1 MTPRVV
7 LAGAS
12 GYGRLYLR
20 EIAALEAAGR
30 VELAG
35 VCEIGPLD
43 DEARRLVGDRPVS
56 ADLGELL
63 PAAGAGGG
71 PVIGIVSTP
80 IHTHVELAHRV
91 LDAGA
96 HLLLEKPP
104 TPTLADW
111 HELVGRSAG
120 RVVQV
125 GFQSL
130 GSHAVRRL
138 AGLMRSGALGRIRGI
153 GVRGAWSRDDA
164 YYTRAP
170 WAGRRTLDGAPVV
183 DGALTN
189 PFAHGIAT
197 ALALDGSTGVDDVAD
212 IDLELLRA
220 RDIEADDTSC
230 LRLRTARGTTVVV
243 AVTLCAEV
251 PDEPVLIV
259 HGSRRRAELHYT
271 RHLLVVDGAEERH
284 RHDTPLANLL
294 DHLAD
299 PGVPLIAPLARTG
312 GFMRV
317 LEAVRTAPDPAP
329 IDPAWLR
336 RNGNRVDVDGV
347 DHAVTRAAE
356 RLLTFGELE
365 VPWSPLGAAA
375 RYGRDTARL
384 PLVVPRPA
392 LHPVRTLGGVVV
404 TGEHPDDH
412 PWHRGIGLALPD
424 VNGVNLWG
432 GRNYVPG
439 KGYVPGPLGQVRRIG
454 PVRPGPHELAWCD
467 GEGAVLLTE
476 RRHIRRRLVEGGW
489 ELEWTSV
496 LSADAEAVLH
506 SPGSKG
512 RAGAGYGGWFW
523 RLPDLDPATVRV
535 FTPDGAGEEEVNGR
549 AAPWLAVVVADPDK
563 PWTAVLS
570 GPTDPWFVRVKQYQ
584 GIGSALAWDRPLVLR
599 PGHQRVVTV
608 RVAFYDGVRVPEA
621 APGW

>member
-30 VELAG
+30 ARLTG
-35 VCEIGPLD
+35 VCEVAPLD
-43 DEARRLVGDRPVS
+43 AEARRLIGDRPVS
-56 ADLGELL
+56 ADLPSLVRD
-63 PAAGAGGG
+63 AD
-71 PVIGIVSTP
+71 IGIVSTP
-80 IHTHVELAHRV
+80 MHTHVPLAHQV

-111 HELVGRSAG
+111 RDLVDRAG
-120 RVVQV
+120 RPGGGVVQV
-125 GFQSL
+125 GFQGL
-130 GSHAVRRL
+130 GSHAVHRL
-138 AGLMRSGALGRIRGI
+138 AALVRSGALGEVRGI
-153 GVRGAWSRDDA
+153 GVRGTWSRDDS
-164 YYTRAP
+164 YYSRAP
-170 WAGRRTLDGAPVV
+170 WAGRRTLDGVPVV

-189 PFAHGIAT
+189 PFAHGLAI
-197 ALALDGSTGVDDVAD
+197 ALALDGSTGVDDVDD
-212 IDLELLRA
+212 IELELLRS

-230 LRLRTARGTTVVV
+230 LRLRTRNGTVVVV

-251 PDEPVLIV
+251 AREPVLVV
-259 HGSRRRAELHYT
+259 HGSRGRAELHYT
-271 RHLLVVDGAEERH
+271 EHRLVIDGIEERY
-284 RHDTPLANLL
+284 RHDSPLRNLL

-299 PGVPLIAPLARTG
+299 PSVPLNSPLDRAGAFT
-312 GFMRV
+312 RV
-317 LEAVRTAPDPAP
+317 LEEVRNAPDPTP

-336 RNGNRVDVDGV
+336 RNGKRVDVDGV
-347 DHAVTRAAE
+347 DHVVARAAE
-356 RLLTFGELE
+356 QLRTFAELE
-365 VPWSPLGAAA
+365 VPWSPLAAVA
-375 RYGRDTARL
+375 RHGWDDVRL

-432 GRNYVPG
+432 GRNYEPG
-439 KGYVPGPLGQVRRIG
+439 RGYVPGELGRVEETG
-454 PVRPGPHELAWCD
+454 PGELAWCD
-467 GEGAVLLTE
+467 SAGGVLLRE
-476 RRHIRRRLVEGGW
+476 RRHVRRRALADGW
-489 ELEWTSV
+489 ELTWTSV
-496 LSADAEAVLH
+496 LTAEDEVVLH

-523 RLPDLDPATVRV
+523 RLPDLDPLHVRV
-535 FTPDGAGEEEVNGR
+535 HSPDGVGEEEVNGR
-549 AAPWLAVVVADPDK
+549 AAPWLAVVVGDPVR

-570 GPTDPWFVRVKQYQ
+570 GPTDPWFVRVGQYQ
-584 GIGSALAWDRPLVLR
+584 GIGSALAWDEPVVLK
-599 PGHQRVVTV
+599 PGQEREVTV
-608 RVAFYDGVRVPEA
+608 RVAFYDGVRASVVPQWEDK
-621 APGW
+621 

>member
-20 EIAALEAAGR
+20 EIAALEAEGR
-30 VELAG
+30 VRLAG
-35 VCEIGPLD
+35 VCEVGTLD
-43 DEARRLVGDRPVS
+43 GEARRIIGDRPVD
-56 ADLGELL
+56 ADLSTLMRG
-63 PAAGAGGG
+63 
-71 PVIGIVSTP
+71 VDIGIVSTP
-80 IHTHVELAHRV
+80 MHTHVPLARQV

-111 HELVGRSAG
+111 HDLVDRSEGRL
-120 RVVQV
+120 VQV

-130 GSHAVRRL
+130 GSHAVHRL
-138 AGLMRSGALGRIRGI
+138 ALLMRSGALGEIRGI
-153 GVRGAWSRDDA
+153 GVRGTWSRDDS

-170 WAGRRTLDGAPVV
+170 WAGRRTLDGVPVV

-189 PFAHGIAT
+189 PFAHAIAT
-197 ALALDGSTGVDDVAD
+197 ALALDGSTGVDDVDD
-212 IDLELLRA
+212 IELELLRS

-230 LRLRTARGTTVVV
+230 LRLRTRNGTVVVV

-251 PDEPVLIV
+251 AREPVLIV
-259 HGSRRRAELHYT
+259 HGSHKRAELHYT
-271 RHLLVVDGAEERH
+271 EHRLVIEGIEERY
-284 RHDTPLANLL
+284 RHDTPLRNLL
-294 DHLAD
+294 AHLKD
-299 PGVPLIAPLARTG
+299 PDVPLCAPLAETG
-312 GFMRV
+312 AFMRV
-317 LEAVRTAPDPAP
+317 LEAVRTAPDPVP

-336 RNGNRVDVDGV
+336 RNGRRVDVDGV
-347 DHAVTRAAE
+347 DHVVAKAAE
-356 RLLTFGELE
+356 HLRTFAELE
-365 VPWSPLGAAA
+365 VPWSPLGAVA
-375 RYGRDTARL
+375 RYGWDSVQL

-392 LHPVRTLGGVVV
+392 LHPVRTLDGVVV

-439 KGYVPGPLGQVRRIG
+439 EGYVPGELGQVEQTG
-454 PVRPGPHELAWCD
+454 PGELAWCD
-467 GEGAVLLTE
+467 SAGAVLLRE
-476 RRHIRRRLVEGGW
+476 RRRVRRRMVPDGW

-496 LSADAEAVLH
+496 LTAEDDVVLH

-523 RLPDLDPATVRV
+523 RLPELDPLSVRV
-535 FTPDGAGEEEVNGR
+535 FSPNGVGEEEVNGR
-549 AAPWLAVVVADPDK
+549 TAPWLAVVVSDPVGA
-563 PWTAVLS
+563 PNRRAWTAVVS
-570 GPTDPWFVRVKQYQ
+570 GPTDPWFVRVGQYQ
-584 GIGSALAWDRPLVLR
+584 GIGSALAWDAPVVLEPAQER
-599 PGHQRVVTV
+599 EVTV
-608 RVAFYDGVRVPEA
+608 RVAFYDGVRHP
-621 APGW
+621 

>member
-7 LAGAS
+7 LAGAF

-35 VCEIGPLD
+35 VCEVKALD
-43 DEARRLVGDRPVS
+43 EEARRLVGDRPVS
-56 ADLGELL
+56 ADPGELL
-63 PAAGAGGG
+63 PGAD
-71 PVIGIVSTP
+71 IGIVSTP
-80 IHTHVELAHRV
+80 IHTHVGLAHRV

-104 TPTLADW
+104 TATLADW
-111 HELVGRSAG
+111 RALVARAAG
-120 RVVQV
+120 RPVQV

-138 AGLMRSGALGRIRGI
+138 ADLMGSGGLGEVRGI
-153 GVRGAWSRDDA
+153 GVRGTWSRDDA

-197 ALALDGSTGVDDVAD
+197 ALALDGSTGVDDVDD
-212 IDLELLRA
+212 IALELLRA

-230 LRLRTARGTTVVV
+230 LRLRTRRGTVVVV

-251 PDEPVLIV
+251 AEEPVLVV

-271 RHLLVVDGAEERH
+271 RHALVVDGIEERH
-284 RHDTPLANLL
+284 GHDTPLANLL

-299 PGVPLIAPLARTG
+299 PAVPLNSPLTATG
-312 GFMRV
+312 AFTRV
-317 LEAVRTAPDPAP
+317 LEEVRTAPEPLP
-329 IDPAWLR
+329 IDSAWLR
-336 RNGNRVDVDGV
+336 RNGDRVDVDGV
-347 DHAVTRAAE
+347 DSAVTRAAE
-356 RLLTFGELE
+356 RLRTFGELE

-375 RYGRDTARL
+375 RYGWDRAAL

-392 LHPVRTLGGVVV
+392 LHPVRTLGGTVV

-439 KGYVPGPLGQVRRIG
+439 RGYEPGELGVVRELAHGEPGPD
-454 PVRPGPHELAWCD
+454 ELAWCD
-467 GEGAVLLTE
+467 AGGRVLLRE
-476 RRHIRRRLVEGGW
+476 RRRVRRRFVEGGW

-496 LSADAEAVLH
+496 LSADREVVLH

-523 RLPDLDPATVRV
+523 RLPDLDPATVHV
-535 FTPDGAGEEEVNGR
+535 FTSGGSGEDQVNGR
-549 AAPWLAVVVADPDK
+549 PAPWLAVVVSDPQR
-563 PWTAVLS
+563 PWTALVS
-570 GPTDPWFVRVKQYQ
+570 GPTDPWFVRVRQYQ
-584 GIGSALAWDRPLVLR
+584 GIGSALAWDRPLVLA
-599 PGHQRVVTV
+599 PGQEREITV
-608 RVAFYDGVRVPEA
+608 RVAFHDGVRP
-621 APGW
+621 P

>member
-20 EIAALEAAGR
+20 EIAALEAEGLVR
-30 VELAG
+30 LTG
-35 VCEIGPLD
+35 VCDVDPLD
-43 DEARRLVGDRPVS
+43 GEARRLVGDRPVC
-56 ADLGELL
+56 ADLTALMGD
-63 PAAGAGGG
+63 AD
-71 PVIGIVSTP
+71 IGIVSTP
-80 IHTHVELAHRV
+80 MHTHVPLAHQV

-111 HELVGRSAG
+111 HDLVDRSAG
-120 RVVQV
+120 RLVQV

-130 GSHAVRRL
+130 GSRATHRL
-138 AGLMRSGALGRIRGI
+138 ADLMRSGALGEIRGI
-153 GVRGAWSRDDA
+153 GVCGTWSRDDG

-197 ALALDGSTGVDDVAD
+197 ALALDGSTGVDDVHD
-212 IDLELLRA
+212 IELELLRS

-230 LRLRTARGTTVVV
+230 LRLRTRNGTVVVV

-251 PDEPVLIV
+251 VREPVLVV
-259 HGSRRRAELHYT
+259 HGSRKRAELHYT
-271 RHLLVVDGAEERH
+271 EHRLVIDGIEERY
-284 RHDTPLANLL
+284 RHVSPLRNLL

-299 PGVPLIAPLARTG
+299 PAVPLHAPLVETG
-312 GFMRV
+312 AFTRV
-317 LEAVRTAPDPAP
+317 LEAVRTAPDPIP

-336 RNGNRVDVDGV
+336 RNGKRVDVDGV
-347 DHAVTRAAE
+347 DHVVAKAAE
-356 RLLTFGELE
+356 HLRTFAELE
-365 VPWSPLGAAA
+365 VPWSPLAGVA
-375 RYGRDTARL
+375 RYGWDGVRL

-412 PWHRGIGLALPD
+412 PWHRGMGLALPD

-432 GRNYVPG
+432 GHVPG
-439 KGYVPGPLGQVRRIG
+439 ELGRVEETGPG
-454 PVRPGPHELAWCD
+454 ELAWCD
-467 GEGAVLLTE
+467 QAGGVLLRE
-476 RRHIRRRLVEGGW
+476 RRRVRRRVVSGGW

-496 LSADAEAVLH
+496 LTAEVDVVLH
-506 SPGSKG
+506 SSAGKG
-512 RAGAGYGGWFW
+512 REGAGGWFW
-523 RLPDLDPATVRV
+523 RLPDLDPLSVRV
-535 FTPDGAGEEEVNGR
+535 YSPNGAGEAEVDGR
-549 AAPWLAVVVADPDK
+549 TAPWLAVVVADPER

-570 GPTDPWFVRVKQYQ
+570 GPTDPWFVRVSPYQ
-584 GIGSALAWDRPLVLR
+584 GIGSAPAWAAPVVLG
-599 PGHQRVVTV
+599 PGQRREIAV
-608 RVAFYDGVRVPEA
+608 RVAFYDGVRTP
-621 APGW
+621 

>member
-7 LAGAS
+7 LAGAA

-20 EIAALEAAGR
+20 EIAALEAEGLVR
-30 VELAG
+30 LAG
-35 VCEIGPLD
+35 VCEVNPLD
-43 DEARRLVGDRPVS
+43 AEARRLVGDRPVD
-56 ADLGELL
+56 ADLTRLMGDLGLGE
-63 PAAGAGGG
+63 GD
-71 PVIGIVSTP
+71 IGIVSTP
-80 IHTHVELAHRV
+80 LHTHVPLAHHV

-96 HLLLEKPP
+96 HLVLEKPP

-111 HELVGRSAG
+111 HDLVDRSAG
-120 RVVQV
+120 RLVQI

-130 GSHAVRRL
+130 GSHAVHRL
-138 AGLMRSGALGRIRGI
+138 ADLMRTGALGEIRGI
-153 GVRGAWSRDDA
+153 GVRGTWSRDDA

-197 ALALDGSTGVDDVAD
+197 ALALDGSTGVDDVED
-212 IDLELLRA
+212 IELELLRS

-230 LRLRTARGTTVVV
+230 LRLRTRNGTVVVV

-251 PDEPVLIV
+251 VREPVLVV
-259 HGSRRRAELHYT
+259 HGSRARAELHYT
-271 RHLLVVDGAEERH
+271 RHRLVLDGIDERY
-284 RHDTPLANLL
+284 RHDTPLRNLL
-294 DHLAD
+294 DHLRD
-299 PGVPLIAPLARTG
+299 PAVPLHAPLAG
-312 GFMRV
+312 AGAFMRV
-317 LEAVRTAPDPAP
+317 LEAVRTAPDPVP

-347 DHAVTRAAE
+347 DHVVTKASEHLRTFAE
-356 RLLTFGELE
+356 LD
-365 VPWSPLGAAA
+365 VPWSPLAGVA
-375 RYGRDTARL
+375 RYGWDTARL

-404 TGEHPDDH
+404 TGEHPEDH

-439 KGYVPGPLGQVRRIG
+439 EGYVPGELGRVRESG
-454 PVRPGPHELAWCD
+454 PDELAWCD
-467 GEGAVLLTE
+467 SAGAVLLRE
-476 RRHIRRRLVEGGW
+476 RRRVRRRVVTDGW

-496 LSADAEAVLH
+496 LTAERDVVLH

-523 RLPDLDPATVRV
+523 RLPDLDPAYVRV
-535 FTPDGAGEEEVNGR
+535 FSPNGVGEEEVNGR
-549 AAPWLAVVVADPDK
+549 TAPWLAVVVGDPERAPGK
-563 PWTAVLS
+563 GTWTAVVS
-570 GPTDPWFVRVKQYQ
+570 GPTDPWFVRVGQYQ
-584 GIGSALAWDRPLVLR
+584 GIGSALAWDAPVVLE
-599 PGHQRVVTV
+599 PGGEREVTV
-608 RVAFYDGVRVPEA
+608 RVAFYDGVRP
-621 APGW
+621 P

>member
-7 LAGAS
+7 LAGAA

-35 VCEIGPLD
+35 VCEIGALD
-43 DEARRLVGDRPVS
+43 AEARRLIRDRPVGP
-56 ADLGELL
+56 DLAPLL
-63 PAAGAGGG
+63 AGAD
-71 PVIGIVSTP
+71 IGIVSTP
-80 IHTHVELAHRV
+80 MHTHVPLAHAV
-91 LDAGA
+91 LDAGL
-96 HLLLEKPP
+96 HLVLEKPP

-111 HELVGRSAG
+111 HELVERSRG

-130 GSHAVRRL
+130 GSHALRRL
-138 AGLMRSGALGRIRGI
+138 RGLVRSGALGVVRGI
-153 GVRGAWSRDDA
+153 GVHGTWSRDDA

-170 WAGRRTLDGAPVV
+170 WAGRRTLDGVPVV

-189 PFAHGIAT
+189 PFAHAVAT
-197 ALALDGSTGVDDVAD
+197 ALALDGSTGVDDVHD
-212 IDLELLRA
+212 IELELLRA

-230 LRLRTARGTTVVV
+230 LRLRTRRGTVVVV

-251 PDEPVLIV
+251 PREPVLVV
-259 HGSRRRAELHYT
+259 HGDGPRAELHYT
-271 RHLLVVDGAEERH
+271 EHRLVLDGVEERH
-284 RHDTPLANLL
+284 GHDTPLRNLL

-299 PGVPLIAPLARTG
+299 PGVPLNAPLSGTG
-312 GFMRV
+312 AFTRV

-329 IDPAWLR
+329 VDPRWLR
-336 RNGNRVDVDGV
+336 RAGKRVDVDGV
-347 DHAVTRAAE
+347 DHVVTRAAE
-356 RLLTFGELE
+356 RLSTFAELE

-375 RYGRDTARL
+375 RYGWDAEPL

-439 KGYVPGPLGQVRRIG
+439 EGYVPGELGVVREVG
-454 PVRPGPHELAWCD
+454 PGELAWCD
-467 GEGAVLLTE
+467 SAGEELVRE
-476 RRHIRRRLVEGGW
+476 RRRLRRRVVEGGW

-496 LSADAEAVLH
+496 LSARSGAVLH

-523 RLPDLDPATVRV
+523 RLPDLDPLTVRV
-535 FTPDGAGEEEVNGR
+535 FSPNGAGEEEVNGR
-549 AAPWLAVVVADPDK
+549 SAPWLAVVVADPHR

-570 GPTDPWFVRVKQYQ
+570 GPTDPWFVRVTQYQ
-584 GIGSALAWDRPLVLR
+584 GVGSALAWDRPLVLR
-599 PGHQRVVTV
+599 PGEEREVAV
-608 RVAFYDGVRVPEA
+608 RVAFRDGVHVP
-621 APGW
+621 

>member
-7 LAGAS
+7 LAGAA
-12 GYGRLYLR
+12 GYGRFHLR

-30 VELAG
+30 LELAG
-35 VCEIGPLD
+35 VCEVEPLD
-43 DEARRLVGDRPVS
+43 AEARRLVGDRPVS

-63 PAAGAGGG
+63 PAAGGC

-80 IHTHVELAHRV
+80 IHTHVDLAHRV
-91 LDAGA
+91 LGAGA

-104 TPTLADW
+104 TATLEDW
-111 HELVGRSAG
+111 RDLLRRSTG

-125 GFQSL
+125 GFQGL
-130 GSHAVRRL
+130 GSPAVRRL
-138 AGLMRSGALGRIRGI
+138 AHLIRSGALGAVRGI
-153 GVRGAWSRDDA
+153 GVRGTWSREDS

-170 WAGRRTLDGAPVV
+170 WAGRRTLDGVPVV

-212 IDLELLRA
+212 LELELLRA

-230 LRLRTARGTTVVV
+230 LRLRTRRGTTVVV

-251 PDEPVLIV
+251 PADPVLVV
-259 HGSRRRAELHYT
+259 HGTRKRAELHYT
-271 RHLLVVDGAEERH
+271 RHRLVVDGVEERFG
-284 RHDTPLANLL
+284 HDTPLVNLL

-299 PGVPLIAPLARTG
+299 PAVPLNAPLADTG
-312 GFMRV
+312 AFMRV
-317 LEAVRTAPDPAP
+317 VEAVRTAPDPVP
-329 IDPAWLR
+329 VDPAWLR

-347 DHAVTRAAE
+347 DHAVTRATE
-356 RLLTFGELE
+356 GLRTFGELE

-375 RYGRDTARL
+375 HHGRDTARL

-404 TGEHPDDH
+404 TGEHPADH

-439 KGYVPGPLGQVRRIG
+439 RGYVPGELGVVREVG
-454 PVRPGPHELAWCD
+454 PDELHWCD
-467 GEGAVLLTE
+467 SAGTVLLAE
-476 RRHIRRRLVEGGW
+476 RRRVRRRLVEGGW

-496 LSADAEAVLH
+496 LTADAETVLH

-523 RLPDLDPATVRV
+523 RLPDLDPATVHV
-535 FTPDGAGEEEVNGR
+535 LTPGGTGEEQVNGR
-549 AAPWLAVVVADPDK
+549 PAPWLAVVVTDPRR
-563 PWTAVLS
+563 PWTALLS
-570 GPTDPWFVRVKQYQ
+570 GPTDPWFVRVGQYQ
-584 GIGSALAWDRPLVLR
+584 GIGSALAWDRPLVLG
-599 PGHQRVVTV
+599 PGRRREITV
-608 RVAFYDGVRVPEA
+608 RVAFHDGVRVPDDLR
-621 APGW
+621 PRWPPS